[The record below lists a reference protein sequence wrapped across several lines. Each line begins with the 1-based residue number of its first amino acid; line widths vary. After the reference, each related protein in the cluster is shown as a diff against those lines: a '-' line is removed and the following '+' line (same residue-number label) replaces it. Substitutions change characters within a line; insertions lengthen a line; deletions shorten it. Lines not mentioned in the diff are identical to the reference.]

1 MQAFDYLIVGAGSA
15 GCVVANRL
23 SENPNN
29 SVAIFEAG
37 GSSDI
42 WKVKMPLALLYTMHD
57 PKYNWKYYSEPE
69 PYLNNRRV
77 FCPRGKMIGGCSSH
91 NGMVFVRGN
100 RDDYTRWE
108 NFGLDDW
115 SYDKVLPYFK
125 KIETWSEG
133 ENQYRGSLG
142 PLPINLSKNSNPLF
156 KAFIDAAAEAGHK
169 TNIDMNGEEQEGF
182 GMFDTTMHQGERAG
196 VAKYYLNPVKN
207 RKNLN
212 ILKNSFVEKILFD
225 GKKAVGLQ
233 VKINNKV
240 EKIYANKEVI
250 LSGGSINSPQ
260 LLMLSGIGDE
270 THLRD
275 NGIKVIHHS
284 KGVGKNLQ
292 DHLETYI
299 QQKCKTPN
307 TLYTYT
313 KLIPKI
319 LAGMQWFMF
328 KSGPCSKSFLEAGGF
343 AKSSPERKVANIQ
356 FHFFPSF
363 VINHG
368 LEDPD
373 SHGYQLHAS
382 PNHPKSRGE
391 ITLNSS
397 DPYDYP
403 KILFN
408 YLKEEEDLK
417 QTRECIHVARKILS
431 QPALAEHAGDEVGPG
446 FDAQSDDELNEYVRS
461 KADTAYH
468 PCGTCKMGVDGMA
481 VVDQDLKV
489 NGIGNLRVIDA
500 SVIPE
505 IPSAN
510 LNAPT
515 LMIAEKGSEAIL
527 NN

>member
-1 MQAFDYLIVGAGSA
+1 MKFDYLIVGAGSA

-23 SENPNN
+23 SENINN

-69 PYLNNRRV
+69 PYLNNRKV

-100 RDDYTRWE
+100 RDDYARWE
-108 NFGLDDW
+108 NFGLKDW
-115 SYDKVLPYFK
+115 SYEKVLPYFK
-125 KIETWSEG
+125 KIEKWSEG
-133 ENQYRGSLG
+133 ENQFRGSLG
-142 PLPINLSKNSNPLF
+142 PLPVSLSKNKNPLF
-156 KAFIDAAAEAGHK
+156 KAFIAAAAEAGHK

-196 VAKYYLNPVKN
+196 VAKYYLNPITN

-225 GKKAVGLQ
+225 GKKAIGLQ
-233 VKINNKV
+233 VKIKNKV
-240 EKIYANKEVI
+240 QKIYANKEVI

-270 THLRD
+270 AQLRD
-275 NGIKVIHHS
+275 NGINVVHDS

-328 KSGPCSKSFLEAGGF
+328 KSGPCSQSFLEAGGF

-368 LEDPD
+368 LKDPD

-391 ITLNSS
+391 ISLNSS

-417 QTRECIHVARKILS
+417 QTRDCIKVARKILS
-431 QPALAEHAGDEVGPG
+431 QPALSEHAGEEVGPG
-446 FDAQSDDELNEYVRS
+446 LDSQSDDELNEYIRS

-468 PCGTCKMGVDGMA
+468 PCGTCKMGVDDMS
-481 VVDQDLKV
+481 VVDQNLKV
-489 NGIGNLRVIDA
+489 KGIENLRVIDA
-500 SVIPE
+500 SIIPE

-515 LMIAEKGSEAIL
+515 LMIAEKGSDYIL
-527 NN
+527 NS

>member
-1 MQAFDYLIVGAGSA
+1 MKFDYLIVGAGSA

-23 SENPNN
+23 SENVNN

-69 PYLNNRRV
+69 PYLNNRKV

-100 RDDYTRWE
+100 RDDYARWE
-108 NFGLDDW
+108 NFGLKDW
-115 SYDKVLPYFK
+115 SYEKVLPYFK
-125 KIETWSEG
+125 KIEKWSEG
-133 ENQYRGSLG
+133 ENQFRGSLG
-142 PLPINLSKNSNPLF
+142 PLPVSLSKNKNPLF

-196 VAKYYLNPVKN
+196 VAKYYLNPITN

-225 GKKAVGLQ
+225 GKKAIGLQ
-233 VKINNKV
+233 VKIKNKV
-240 EKIYANKEVI
+240 QNIYANKEVI

-270 THLRD
+270 VQLRD
-275 NGIKVIHHS
+275 NGINVVHDS

-328 KSGPCSKSFLEAGGF
+328 KSGPCSQSFLEAGGF

-368 LEDPD
+368 LKDPD

-391 ITLNSS
+391 ISLKSS

-408 YLKEEEDLK
+408 YLKEDEDLK
-417 QTRECIHVARKILS
+417 QTRECIKVARKILS
-431 QPALAEHAGDEVGPG
+431 QPALSKHAGEEVGPG
-446 FDAQSDDELNEYVRS
+446 LDSQSDDELNEYIRS

-468 PCGTCKMGVDGMA
+468 PCGTCKMGVDDMS
-481 VVDQDLKV
+481 VVDQNLKV
-489 NGIGNLRVIDA
+489 KEIENLRVIDA
-500 SVIPE
+500 SIIPE

-515 LMIAEKGSEAIL
+515 LMIAEKGSDYIL
-527 NN
+527 NS

>member
-23 SENPNN
+23 SESPNN

-142 PLPINLSKNSNPLF
+142 PLPVNLSKNSNPLF

-212 ILKNSFVEKILFD
+212 ILKNSFVEKILFE
-225 GKKAVGLQ
+225 GKKAVGLE

-343 AKSSPERKVANIQ
+343 AKI
-356 FHFFPSF
+356 
-363 VINHG
+363 
-368 LEDPD
+368 
-373 SHGYQLHAS
+373 
-382 PNHPKSRGE
+382 
-391 ITLNSS
+391 
-397 DPYDYP
+397 
-403 KILFN
+403 
-408 YLKEEEDLK
+408 
-417 QTRECIHVARKILS
+417 
-431 QPALAEHAGDEVGPG
+431 
-446 FDAQSDDELNEYVRS
+446 
-461 KADTAYH
+461 
-468 PCGTCKMGVDGMA
+468 
-481 VVDQDLKV
+481 
-489 NGIGNLRVIDA
+489 
-500 SVIPE
+500 
-505 IPSAN
+505 
-510 LNAPT
+510 
-515 LMIAEKGSEAIL
+515 IA
-527 NN
+527 

>member
-1 MQAFDYLIVGAGSA
+1 MKKCFHIL
-15 GCVVANRL
+15 
-23 SENPNN
+23 
-29 SVAIFEAG
+29 
-37 GSSDI
+37 
-42 WKVKMPLALLYTMHD
+42 
-57 PKYNWKYYSEPE
+57 
-69 PYLNNRRV
+69 
-77 FCPRGKMIGGCSSH
+77 
-91 NGMVFVRGN
+91 
-100 RDDYTRWE
+100 
-108 NFGLDDW
+108 
-115 SYDKVLPYFK
+115 K

-133 ENQYRGSLG
+133 ENQFRGSLG
-142 PLPINLSKNSNPLF
+142 PLPVNLSKNSNPLF
-156 KAFIDAAAEAGHK
+156 KAFIDAAGEAGHK
-169 TNIDMNGEEQEGF
+169 TNIDMNGEDQEGF

-196 VAKYYLNPVKN
+196 VAKYYLNPIKN

-225 GKKAVGLQ
+225 GKKAIGLQ
-233 VKINNKV
+233 VKIKDKV
-240 EKIYANKEVI
+240 QKIYANKEVI

-260 LLMLSGIGDE
+260 LLMLSGIGDAG
-270 THLRD
+270 HLKD
-275 NGIKVIHHS
+275 NGINVVHNS

-299 QQKCKTPN
+299 QQECKTPN

-328 KSGPCSKSFLEAGGF
+328 KSGPCSQSFLEAGGF
-343 AKSSPERKVANIQ
+343 AKSSPDRKVANIQ

-368 LEDPD
+368 LKDPD

-397 DPYDYP
+397 DPYYYP

-417 QTRECIHVARKILS
+417 QTRECIKVARKILA
-431 QPALAEHAGDEVGPG
+431 QPALAEHAGNEVGPG
-446 FDAQSDDELNEYVRS
+446 FDAQSDDELNEYIRS

-468 PCGTCKMGVDGMA
+468 PCGTCKMGVDDMA

-489 NGIGNLRVIDA
+489 NGIENLRVIDA

-515 LMIAEKGSEAIL
+515 LMIAEKGSDSIL
-527 NN
+527 NS

>member
-1 MQAFDYLIVGAGSA
+1 
-15 GCVVANRL
+15 
-23 SENPNN
+23 
-29 SVAIFEAG
+29 
-37 GSSDI
+37 
-42 WKVKMPLALLYTMHD
+42 
-57 PKYNWKYYSEPE
+57 
-69 PYLNNRRV
+69 
-77 FCPRGKMIGGCSSH
+77 
-91 NGMVFVRGN
+91 
-100 RDDYTRWE
+100 
-108 NFGLDDW
+108 
-115 SYDKVLPYFK
+115 
-125 KIETWSEG
+125 
-133 ENQYRGSLG
+133 
-142 PLPINLSKNSNPLF
+142 
-156 KAFIDAAAEAGHK
+156 
-169 TNIDMNGEEQEGF
+169 MNGEEQEGF

-196 VAKYYLNPVKN
+196 VAKYYLNPIKN

-225 GKKAVGLQ
+225 GKKAIGLQ
-233 VKINNKV
+233 VKIKDKV
-240 EKIYANKEVI
+240 QKIYANKEVI

-270 THLRD
+270 GHLKD
-275 NGIKVIHHS
+275 NGINVVHNS

-299 QQKCKTPN
+299 QQQCKTPN

-313 KLIPKI
+313 KFIPKI
-319 LAGMQWFMF
+319 LAGIQWFMF
-328 KSGPCSKSFLEAGGF
+328 KSGPCSQSFLEAGGF
-343 AKSSPERKVANIQ
+343 AKSSSDREVANIQ

-368 LEDPD
+368 LKDPD

-397 DPYDYP
+397 DPYNYP

-417 QTRECIHVARKILS
+417 QTRECIKVARKILA

-446 FDAQSDDELNEYVRS
+446 FDAQSDDELNEYIRS

-468 PCGTCKMGVDGMA
+468 PCGTCKMGVDDMA

-489 NGIGNLRVIDA
+489 NGIENLRVIDA

-515 LMIAEKGSEAIL
+515 LMIAEKGSDSIL
-527 NN
+527 NS